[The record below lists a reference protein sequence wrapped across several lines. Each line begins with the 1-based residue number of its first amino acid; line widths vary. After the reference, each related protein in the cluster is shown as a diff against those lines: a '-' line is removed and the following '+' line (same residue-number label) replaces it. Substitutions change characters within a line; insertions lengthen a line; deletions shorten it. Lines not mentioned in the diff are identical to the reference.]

1 MLFWLIIYCYLFVKL
16 VSAEVITLIN
26 DSNVT
31 CVITENSIAYY
42 STSPDI
48 IVNRQSSDINV
59 TWIDDDWRNISSKH
73 SSHGPVTDRRWKGK

>member
-1 MLFWLIIYCYLFVKL
+1 MNTQREKMLFWLIIYCYLFVKL

-48 IVNRQSSDINV
+48 IGKFFYFILCQ
-59 TWIDDDWRNISSKH
+59 ISIFYVISLN
-73 SSHGPVTDRRWKGK
+73 PGKRKKRPDAG